1 MKQAFSILLLFLSS
15 LCSVLHA
22 KVIICV
28 NQIGYNT
35 GSSKDAIIVS
45 EYGDIFNQKFEIIN
59 QSNHQSVFQGIIK
72 KEGAFTEWGKKS
84 YYSIDFSALKTAGKF
99 YIKIIAADSLHSP
112 VFEIGENLLAQKT
125 LPALMHYFRNQ
136 RANTPQELRQDKN
149 VLLYGSAKTV
159 DLTGGWCDA
168 SGDVSK
174 YFSHLSYANF
184 FSPQQIP
191 LVTWSLID
199 ASERMPELLGKL
211 KLTDSIRDEAAYGAD
226 YLLKSLSEEGYF
238 YMIVFSY
245 FNKDPKARRVVG
257 LHANSVTTDE
267 YQCAFREGGG
277 MAIAALA
284 RISGWS
290 MLGKNQRTNYLAGAK
305 RAYEHLKI
313 NNLKYCDD
321 GKENII
327 DNYCALMAVSELFKV
342 TKDEYYLSEARGWM
356 QKLEARL
363 SPSGY
368 FISDDTGRPFFHA
381 SDAGLPVIA
390 LNRYLKLE
398 KDKQYK
404 SRAQNIINANLNYQ
418 YRISTEVSNPFGY
431 PRQTFRNSAGIQKSF
446 FIPHENET
454 GWWWQGENARLA
466 SLASAALV
474 KEKDKSQHTFATQ
487 QLNWILGLNPYQ
499 MCFMYGMG
507 ENNVPYMASNYGHG
521 SQKGGISN
529 GITGRSES
537 GLGDGI
543 DFKIEDKGNEWRWT
557 EQWLPHAAWFLQAIT
572 AMNAETDKR

>member
-1 MKQAFSILLLFLSS
+1 MKRTPLILLLFLSS

-22 KVIICV
+22 KVNICV
-28 NQIGYNT
+28 NQIGYDAR
-35 GSSKDAIIVS
+35 SPKDAIIVS
-45 EYGDIFNQKFEIIN
+45 EYGERFEQRFEIIN
-59 QSNHQSVFQGIIK
+59 LGNHQSVFQGRIK
-72 KEGAFTEWGKKS
+72 KEGTFTEWGEKS
-84 YYSIDFSALKTAGKF
+84 YYKIDFSGLKMEGRF
-99 YIKIIAADSLHSP
+99 YIRIMATDTLNSP
-112 VFEIGENLLAQKT
+112 VFEVRENLLAQKT
-125 LPALMHYFRNQ
+125 LPALIHYFRNQ
-136 RANTPQELRQDKN
+136 RANTPQELEHDKN
-149 VLLYGSAKTV
+149 VLLYGSTKTV
-159 DLTGGWCDA
+159 DLRGGWCDA

-211 KLTDSIRDEAAYGAD
+211 KLIDSIKDEAVYGAD
-226 YLLKSLSEEGYF
+226 YLLKSLSKEGYF

-290 MLGKNQRTNYLAGAK
+290 MLGNKQRESYLFGAK
-305 RAYEHLKI
+305 RAYEHLKN

-327 DNYCALMAVSELFKV
+327 DNYCALMAVDELFKV
-342 TKDEYYLSEARGWM
+342 TNDEYYLSEARGWM

-381 SDAGLPVIA
+381 SDAGLPIIA
-390 LNRYLKLE
+390 LNSYLKLE
-398 KDKQYK
+398 KDERYK
-404 SRAQNIINANLNYQ
+404 NRAQNIINSNLKYQ
-418 YRISTEVSNPFGY
+418 NRISSEVNNPFGY
-431 PRQTFRNSAGIQKSF
+431 PRQTFRNSAGIQNSF

-466 SLASAALV
+466 SLAAAALV
-474 KEKDKSQHTFATQ
+474 KEKDKSQYAFATR

-499 MCFMYGMG
+499 ICFMYGMG

-529 GITGRSES
+529 GITGRAGSAI
-537 GLGDGI
+537 GDGI

-572 AMNAETDKR
+572 GMNAENQ

>member
-1 MKQAFSILLLFLSS
+1 LFL
-15 LCSVLHA
+15 
-22 KVIICV
+22 VI
-28 NQIGYNT
+28 
-35 GSSKDAIIVS
+35 
-45 EYGDIFNQKFEIIN
+45 
-59 QSNHQSVFQGIIK
+59 
-72 KEGAFTEWGKKS
+72 
-84 YYSIDFSALKTAGKF
+84 
-99 YIKIIAADSLHSP
+99 
-112 VFEIGENLLAQKT
+112 
-125 LPALMHYFRNQ
+125 
-136 RANTPQELRQDKN
+136 
-149 VLLYGSAKTV
+149 
-159 DLTGGWCDA
+159 
-168 SGDVSK
+168 
-174 YFSHLSYANF
+174 
-184 FSPQQIP
+184 
-191 LVTWSLID
+191 
-199 ASERMPELLGKL
+199 
-211 KLTDSIRDEAAYGAD
+211 
-226 YLLKSLSEEGYF
+226 
-238 YMIVFSY
+238 